1 MFSSRT
7 NWDFRPTPL
16 YELVEKMRAAGE
28 PMIDLTESNPTR
40 CGFRYQPDH
49 LIPPAV
55 LQKSVFYDPDP
66 RGLLEARQAIAEW
79 YHRQNIAVDPQ
90 SIVLTSS
97 TSEAYSFLL
106 QLLCDAGEA
115 IAVPKPGYPL
125 FEYLCRLSDVHCN
138 SYRLAYDGEW
148 HIDIQSVE
156 EILSERTKALVLV
169 HPNNP
174 TGSFVKKEE
183 RTGIVSLTRDS
194 GVPLIVDEV
203 FGAFPIGQD
212 GRRHESFAGS
222 QETLTFT
229 LNGLSKVAAL
239 PQMKLAWIVIS
250 GPVDQRTDALQRL
263 EVIADTFLSVGTPI
277 QHSLKTILTD
287 SAPLTA
293 RIRER
298 ISANLKHASL
308 AFSSTSPVSLFKC
321 EGGWNA
327 VLRLPATKSDEQWAS
342 DLLIEKKVLTHP
354 GHLFEFE
361 LGSCIVVSLMP
372 EPEVFSTGIRGIAD
386 QVGM

>member
-1 MFSSRT
+1 
-7 NWDFRPTPL
+7 
-16 YELVEKMRAAGE
+16 MRASGE
-28 PMIDLTESNPTR
+28 PIVDLTESNPTR
-40 CGFRYQPDH
+40 CGFRYQPEH
-49 LIPPAV
+49 LIPPSA
-55 LQKSVFYDPDP
+55 LQKSVLYDPDP
-66 RGLLEARQAIAEW
+66 KGLFHARQAIAEW
-79 YHRQNIAVDPQ
+79 YDHQNIAVDPNN
-90 SIVLTSS
+90 IVLTSS

-125 FEYLCRLSDVHCN
+125 FEYLCRLSDVHCS

-148 HIDIQSVE
+148 HIDIQSVK

-194 GVPLIVDEV
+194 GLPLIVDEV

-239 PQMKLAWIVIS
+239 PQMKLAWIVVS
-250 GPVDQRTDALQRL
+250 GPVDQRTDALRRL

-277 QHSLKTILTD
+277 QHSLKTILSD
-287 SAPLTA
+287 SAPLTVQ
-293 RIRER
+293 IRER
-298 ISANLKHASL
+298 ISANLKHTSA
-308 AFSSTSPVSLFKC
+308 AFSNISPVSLFKC

-327 VLRLPATKSDEQWAS
+327 VLRLPATRSDEQWAS

-361 LGSCIVVSLMP
+361 LGSCIVVSLLP
-372 EPEVFSTGIRGIAD
+372 EPDVFATGIRGIVD